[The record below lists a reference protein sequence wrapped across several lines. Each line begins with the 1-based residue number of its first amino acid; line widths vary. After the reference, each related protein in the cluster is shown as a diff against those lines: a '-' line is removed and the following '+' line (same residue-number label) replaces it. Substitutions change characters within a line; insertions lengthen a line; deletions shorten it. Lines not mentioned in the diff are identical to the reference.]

1 MQTIS
6 ELIFCLD
13 MLTRGLVYTPYEQIT
28 LPNGKK
34 KSVLAKGKIFDRHNN
49 VRKDLS
55 KSGYSKASA
64 KARGCSKNAGTNLS
78 ITVLVWVKLDQILL

>member
-1 MQTIS
+1 
-6 ELIFCLD
+6 